1 MKDYQK
7 VKKIQKLSNLVG
19 CMKRMQAKRIEL
31 LLLVVHFMIIILC
44 LMNLLITP
52 WSIIRSG
59 LKGLRIVILTFFVIS
74 LICVIYNQIVRKKK
88 ILTIGYY
95 YCVSFFG
102 SLISQGL
109 IILNFIF
116 LLISCIIVV
125 IEVKSYTAKNYD
137 HKSILIIDIV
147 SLIII
152 FALYFLWYSVFLLIY
167 AKTDESIKEYVEK
180 KIRYFQAQNQKIVNV
195 ELNEDNIKNKHN
207 KNNINNNIDKN
218 NMDYD
223 FISTNKMEINEK
235 QVIEK
240 NKKNTKK
247 EDDMSSVDTK

>member
-195 ELNEDNIKNKHN
+195 KANQELK
-207 KNNINNNIDKN
+207 
-218 NMDYD
+218 
-223 FISTNKMEINEK
+223 
-235 QVIEK
+235 
-240 NKKNTKK
+240 
-247 EDDMSSVDTK
+247 

>member
-31 LLLVVHFMIIILC
+31 LLLVVHFVIIILC